1 MNPPKGTDEMAWKI
15 THDYINGGE
24 GDSVPSRVGT
34 RSTGPELEGPT
45 FRFRILDDDGEVYYG
60 GVADAHAA
68 TADDGEPGSLYEA
81 LQWGEYDAGATDLQ
95 MRPSDALEY
104 HLASPAMTEPLIGS
118 ANPWVSIYG

>member
-1 MNPPKGTDEMAWKI
+1 MAWKI
-15 THDYINGGE
+15 THDYINGGD

-60 GVADAHAA
+60 GVADADAA
-68 TADDGEPGSLYEA
+68 VNDDAPSGLYSA
-81 LQWGEYDAGATDLQ
+81 LAWAEHDAGATDLQ

-104 HLASPAMTEPLIGS
+104 HLASPAMVEPLIGK
-118 ANPWVSIYG
+118 ADAWVSIYG